1 MIKIKRCVCLLSM
14 LSVSSVCSA
23 ENPALEIS
31 RSLMAG
37 ASYYEAVVALEP
49 LLFGKE
55 KSDAQMEAY
64 YLADLISNKLIGEF
78 LLIAEFEKLPRTTTY
93 PEHLKWEKIVRL
105 NRLGAGITF
114 DRLCDCYDYHHAFLR
129 TLLERY
135 PDGKYAPAA
144 EFYTIRPGRNELAE
158 VERELKELYAYI
170 KKYPKGKE
178 SDKAR
183 LKIAR
188 INDNLWDL
196 LYHGGWPPFS
206 RGDKAGDGKRAEE
219 CRKTA
224 LSLYKGLL
232 KSRHLSPEAL
242 KDVKER
248 YEGLGSLKHS
258 SVYYITYD

>member
-1 MIKIKRCVCLLSM
+1 MIKIKSWLCLLP
-14 LSVSSVCSA
+14 LLGIAVVSHA
-23 ENPALEIS
+23 ETSALEIS

-49 LLFGKE
+49 LLLGKE
-55 KSDAQMEAY
+55 KSAAQMEAY
-64 YLADLISNKLIGEF
+64 HLADLISNKLIGEF

-93 PEHLKWEKIVRL
+93 PEHLKWEKIVSL
-105 NRLGAGITF
+105 NRLGAGITY
-114 DRLCDCYDYHHAFLR
+114 DHLCGCYDYHHAFLR

-144 EFYTIRPGRNELAE
+144 EFYTIQPGRNELSE

-170 KKYPKGKE
+170 KKYPEGKE

-206 RGDKAGDGKRAEE
+206 SGDKAGDGKRAEA
-219 CRKTA
+219 CRRIA

-232 KSRHLSPEAL
+232 KSRHLSPEDL